1 MRLLKEK
8 LKLFNSNKDL
18 SLNLN
23 SGKSTKRFFGQ
34 EQ

>member
-8 LKLFNSNKDL
+8 LKLFNSNKGL

-23 SGKSTKRFFGQ
+23 SGKSTKCFFGQ
-34 EQ
+34 GQ

>member
-8 LKLFNSNKDL
+8 FKLFNSNKGM

-23 SGKSTKRFFGQ
+23 LGKSTKRFFGQ
-34 EQ
+34 